1 MASAFDA
8 RAQTWDDD
16 PRRVRL
22 AESIFAALEQ
32 AVPLRTDMVALD
44 YGAGT
49 GLLALALAPRVR
61 RVLAV
66 DSSQGMLDVLAQKAQ
81 AAGFAHVDVRRADFA
96 QDPLP
101 AGPFDLVASAL
112 TLHHVADVDAL
123 FRTFF
128 ALLAPGGFLAL
139 ADLDAEDGS
148 FHGANAAGVHHLGF
162 AREALGRQLAAAG
175 FAAVRFADAAR
186 SDKNG
191 RAYPVFLATARKP

>member
-22 AESIFAALEQ
+22 AASIFAALEQ
-32 AVPLRTDMVALD
+32 AVPLRADWTALD

-66 DSSQGMLDVLAQKAQ
+66 DSSQGMLAVLAQKAQ
-81 AAGFAHVDVRRADFA
+81 ATGRANVDVRLADFA
-96 QDPLP
+96 NDPLP

-112 TLHHVADVDAL
+112 TLHHVADVAAL
-123 FRTFF
+123 FRKFF
-128 ALLAPGGFLAL
+128 ALLAPGGFLAV

-162 AREALGRQLAAAG
+162 DRAALGGQLAAAG
-175 FAAVRFADAAR
+175 FADVRFADAAQ

-191 RAYPVFLATARKP
+191 RAYSVFLAAARKP